1 MLRKEGNRGGKRNER
16 ENNNEAKL
24 MTSNKWST
32 RMLMRMMMALFV

>member
-1 MLRKEGNRGGKRNER
+1 MLREEGNRGGKRSEI

-24 MTSNKWST
+24 MTSNKRST